1 MIAHRS
7 AEWDFFCHDRTMAPT
22 PAQVNEFVSSV
33 YPAAH
38 ASGFR
43 CQDLGE
49 GFAVA
54 RWTYD
59 PGSLR
64 PGGLISGPTL
74 FTVADIALWHLSFTV
89 LGLEAMAVT
98 SDIHLTFLRPA
109 TGGDVI
115 GRAELLRAGRTRISG
130 QVRIWVEGAEERP
143 VAHAVGGYGVLG

>member
-1 MIAHRS
+1 
-7 AEWDFFCHDRTMAPT
+7 
-22 PAQVNEFVSSV
+22 VNDFVSSV

-38 ASGFR
+38 ASGYR

-59 PGSLR
+59 PGVFGRAGSSRVRRCSPL
-64 PGGLISGPTL
+64 PTSP
-74 FTVADIALWHLSFTV
+74 LWHLSFTV